1 MSEQRKWTLGPWVVM
16 PDPSGLVSGR
26 VGTARRNRPVAEV
39 WSPDGTDASRL
50 ANARLIAA
58 APEMYEALRKV
69 VLHGEFTRETLAE
82 ARAAL
87 AKADGK

>member
-1 MSEQRKWTLGPWVVM
+1 
-16 PDPSGLVSGR
+16 
-26 VGTARRNRPVAEV
+26 
-39 WSPDGTDASRL
+39 
-50 ANARLIAA
+50 
-58 APEMYEALRKV
+58 MYEALRKV